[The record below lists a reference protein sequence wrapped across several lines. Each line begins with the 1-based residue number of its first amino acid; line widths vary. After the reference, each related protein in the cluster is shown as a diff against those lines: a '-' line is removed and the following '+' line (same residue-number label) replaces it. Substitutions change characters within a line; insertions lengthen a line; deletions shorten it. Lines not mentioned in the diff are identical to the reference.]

1 MIEMEFH
8 LRLKV
13 LVCTLLCVFLSAA
26 SVQAKPL
33 DAAQINAVNAAAQK
47 QLNALVSSKKY
58 AGAGFALI
66 DEGHVVLLSANGVR
80 NKAAPNAGGA
90 FGLDTPVQVGSVTR
104 LFAVLSALKLSE
116 SGKLDLSRSIDSY
129 LPQLKF
135 ASQIPAAQIQPISVR
150 DLLLSSSGI
159 TRGSFKDL
167 FVPVGTPQRD
177 VLAQPVWLSRPAGGF
192 SEQSF
197 LADALLGKVL
207 EKASGVD
214 FPSLIQREITGPMK
228 LTATRFKIDGAVAAM
243 HDEGKAL
250 PVQVAGIPA
259 ALGLH
264 SSVRDLAT
272 LVAALDSEA
281 GGISAATRALLT
293 HSQNKSLRY
302 DFSAGGS
309 GQGYVFSFSESVRKQ
324 VGLVGFLNSSLTGLE
339 VSIRLFPQHRL
350 AVVAIS
356 NGSSEE
362 DTFGELVKTICDAAL
377 KEKANVPVRGK
388 QVLHPPPESLNLPA
402 GLVATPVQSA
412 YATPVG
418 LIRTEIEGDRFDFN
432 LAGFGLRAYRRAD
445 GWYRLSYRLLGMIPL
460 NLSFIEN
467 ILIAPVSMPG
477 AGGAKNLMLF
487 SAGSEVGLF
496 GGAIA
501 SDSVVGDAGE
511 AWLGAY
517 EIANPDAMSNSAKA
531 TDIEV
536 VREKGVLLLR
546 ATFDRFINVD
556 IALPLSVTDAKFATL
571 SGVGPGLGEPI
582 MRDAQGTLNFS
593 GYLLRR
599 KD

>member
-1 MIEMEFH
+1 M
-8 LRLKV
+8 RLKI
-13 LVCTLLCVFLSAA
+13 LVCTILCAHFFAA

-33 DAAQINAVNAAAQK
+33 NEAQINAVNAVAQK

-66 DEGHVVLLSANGVR
+66 DEGRVVLLSANGVR
-80 NKAAPNAGGA
+80 NKAAPNSGGA

-116 SGKLDLSRSIDSY
+116 SGELDLSQSITHY

-135 ASQIPAAQIQPISVR
+135 ASHIPAAQIQPILVR

-167 FVPVGTPQRD
+167 FVPLGTPQRD
-177 VLAQPVWLSRPAGGF
+177 VLAQPIWLARPAGGF
-192 SEQSF
+192 AEQSF

-207 EKASGVD
+207 EQAGGVD
-214 FPSLIQREITGPMK
+214 FATLIQREITGPMQ
-228 LTATRFKIDGAVAAM
+228 LTATSFSTDAAIAAM

-250 PVQVAGIPA
+250 PMRVAGIPA

-264 SSVRDLAT
+264 SSVRDLAR
-272 LVAALDSEA
+272 LVAALDSD
-281 GGISAATRALLT
+281 GGISASTRALMM
-293 HSQNKSLRY
+293 HSQNKDLRY
-302 DFSAGGS
+302 DFSADGS

-324 VGLVGFLNSSLTGLE
+324 VGLVGFLDSTLAGFE

-350 AVVAIS
+350 SVVAIS
-356 NGSSEE
+356 NGSSE
-362 DTFGELVKTICDAAL
+362 DDLFRELVKTLCDTAL
-377 KEKANVPVRGK
+377 KEKANVPARGK
-388 QVLHPPPESLNLPA
+388 QVLHPPPESLNLPT
-402 GLVATPVQSA
+402 GFVATPVQSA
-412 YATPVG
+412 YATPAG
-418 LIRTEIEGDRFDFN
+418 LIRTEIDGDRFDFN

-467 ILIAPVSMPG
+467 ILIAPVSIPG
-477 AGGAKNLMLF
+477 AGGAKHLMLF

-501 SDSVVGDAGE
+501 SDSAVGDAGE
-511 AWLGAY
+511 VWLGNY

-571 SGVGPGLGEPI
+571 SGVGSGLGEPI
-582 MRDAQGTLNFS
+582 TRDAQGTLNFS

-599 KD
+599 AIND